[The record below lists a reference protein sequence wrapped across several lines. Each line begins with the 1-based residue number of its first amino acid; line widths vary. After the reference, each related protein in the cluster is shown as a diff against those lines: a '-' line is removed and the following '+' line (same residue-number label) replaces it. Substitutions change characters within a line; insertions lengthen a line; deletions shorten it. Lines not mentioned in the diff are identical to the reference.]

1 LNFELKQA
9 LGLIFLKNLMKVKIR
24 GYIKLIIGL
33 LLFIETLEILCLNL
47 SKDITIIGFFI
58 GLIIVILMVIWGIKD
73 IRRGRAKSQEQGVA
87 H

>member
-1 LNFELKQA
+1 
-9 LGLIFLKNLMKVKIR
+9 MKVKIR

-33 LLFIETLEILCLNL
+33 LLFIETLELLSLKL

-58 GLIIVILMVIWGIKD
+58 GLIIVIVMVIWGIKD
-73 IRRGRAKSQEQGVA
+73 IRRGRTEGKEQGGA